1 MDITAAD
8 LTKRIVSHKLLQTLN
23 TARTIQS
30 GTHLSLLNKSHTGRH
45 TAKQG
50 AIFAVH
56 MDMP

>member
-1 MDITAAD
+1 MDMTAATCQNGLL
-8 LTKRIVSHKLLQTLN
+8 LTNRDKGSTPRKHFG
-23 TARTIQS
+23 R
-30 GTHLSLLNKSHTGRH
+30 GTLSLLNKSHTGRH